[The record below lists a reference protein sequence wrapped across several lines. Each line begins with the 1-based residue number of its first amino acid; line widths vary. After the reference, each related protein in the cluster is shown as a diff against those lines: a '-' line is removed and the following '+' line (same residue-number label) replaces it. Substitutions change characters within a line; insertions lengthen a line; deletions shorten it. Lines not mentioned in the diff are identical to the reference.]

1 MATTRKEKKKRRRR
15 RRKIHYRSLCSFF
28 PYENQIQPA
37 WPRYMRKNLFRF
49 SKPVPGEKRASSEEK
64 RKKKK
69 RKRKKKK
76 QVKTVA

>member
-1 MATTRKEKKKRRRR
+1 MATTRKEKKKRRR

-37 WPRYMRKNLFRF
+37 WPRYMRKNLCRF
-49 SKPVPGEKRASSEEK
+49 SKPVPGEKRASSE
-64 RKKKK
+64 KKNEK
-69 RKRKKKK
+69 RKRKKEK